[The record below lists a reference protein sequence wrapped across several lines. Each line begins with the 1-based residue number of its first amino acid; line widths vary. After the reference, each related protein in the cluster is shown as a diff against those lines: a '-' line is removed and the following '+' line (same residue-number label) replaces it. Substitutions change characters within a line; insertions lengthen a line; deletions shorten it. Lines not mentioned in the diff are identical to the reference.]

1 MLPSDAKPRDHTRAF
16 DATRGLQWA
25 AIFDS
30 EQLGC
35 HATISSWITTLPQ
48 LGTLLSYRVD
58 VETAYL
64 NLTVVI
70 SPFNFLA
77 LSLSH
82 HDNMPNP
89 STPPHS
95 QDASNGRF
103 SSKLTPLKHDRLGSQ
118 AHSSG
123 PPLKASTL
131 YEEMTRE
138 ACEKF
143 VGPMPVKKF
152 LSEFVP
158 KAAKQRPANETG
170 FHHPSASQKENE
182 FVSRLISRGIDAHE
196 YYIDWCNGSIWS
208 LPRAHA
214 HQHPI

>member
-1 MLPSDAKPRDHTRAF
+1 MWNFPEESMGVDICSSSSFVRHHAIIGRQPRDHTRAF
-16 DATRGLQWA
+16 DATRGCQWA

-48 LGTLLSYRVD
+48 LGTLLSCLID

-77 LSLSH
+77 PSLSH
-82 HDNMPNP
+82 HHIMPNP
-89 STPPHS
+89 STLPHS

-103 SSKLTPLKHDRLGSQ
+103 LSKPTPLKHYRLGSQ

-123 PPLKASTL
+123 PPRKASSL
-131 YEEMTRE
+131 YEEMTRK

-158 KAAKQRPANETG
+158 KAAKKRPSHKIG
-170 FHHPSASQKENE
+170 FHHLSASQK
-182 FVSRLISRGIDAHE
+182 
-196 YYIDWCNGSIWS
+196 
-208 LPRAHA
+208 
-214 HQHPI
+214 